1 MFNVGDRVVV
11 LEDDGKVKAGMFGT
25 VEEESSVPWVYVDE
39 LKDKFVL
46 LEKNLRLIKEPSKED
61 QIIEISKALIKKD
74 KEIANLK
81 GQLTA
86 YEKIFKLSACIKK

>member
-1 MFNVGDRVVV
+1 MFNVGDRIVV
-11 LEDDGKVKAGMFGT
+11 LEDDGIVKAGMRGI
-25 VEEESSVPWVYVDE
+25 VKDESSVPWVYIDE

-46 LEKNLRLIKEPSKED
+46 HEKNLRLIEEPNREILKE
-61 QIIEISKALIKKD
+61 LIKKD

-86 YEKIFKLSACIKK
+86 YEKIFKLSAGIKK